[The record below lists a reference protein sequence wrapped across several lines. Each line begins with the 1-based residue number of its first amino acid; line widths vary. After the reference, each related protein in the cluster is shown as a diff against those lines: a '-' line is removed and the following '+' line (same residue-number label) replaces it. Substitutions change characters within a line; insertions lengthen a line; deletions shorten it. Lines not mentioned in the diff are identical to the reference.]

1 VTVDKPAVERAYPPR
16 IVARLGNAL
25 LTRLLRRP
33 GSRAGRGLMLL
44 RVRGRRSGRT
54 IELPVARQEI
64 GGELCCL
71 TNAGWRHNFSGGREC
86 ELVLDGRVRRAR
98 GELVAEVDPV
108 VRAYREVLDR
118 LGPGRY
124 RRAGLTVNVDRPPT
138 DAELTEA
145 VRRYGLSFVRF
156 TLLD

>member
-1 VTVDKPAVERAYPPR
+1 
-16 IVARLGNAL
+16 
-25 LTRLLRRP
+25 
-33 GSRAGRGLMLL
+33 M
-44 RVRGRRSGRT
+44 
-54 IELPVARQEI
+54 
-64 GGELCCL
+64 
-71 TNAGWRHNFSGGREC
+71 
-86 ELVLDGRVRRAR
+86 
-98 GELVAEVDPV
+98 

-138 DAELTEA
+138 DAELAEA